1 MNWLLI
7 TILAYFFL
15 AIVSLFD
22 RYFLVGPIPNP
33 KVYTFYGGILCLFAC
48 LILIPFG
55 IIFPERDI
63 IFIGLGAGLIRILAI
78 LFLTESIVR
87 SEVSRVVPAIGG
99 FLPIF
104 TFLLFFF
111 HFPEAGILNSFQI
124 TAFVLLILGSV
135 LISLKDFSLRFF
147 TFETLKYPMIAAF
160 LFASSFFLSKKLYL
174 ETNFLNGLFLILF
187 GGGLGAVI
195 FLFFREIRE
204 SIFTKR
210 ITRRISGF
218 FLLGQTFG
226 GTGIFLQ
233 QFAVFLANPG
243 QVPLINALEGTRYI
257 FLLFFVFLLAKKFPQ
272 LLKEEI
278 SRKIL
283 FQKIIAIFLI
293 GAGLL
298 ILSIY

>member
-1 MNWLLI
+1 MNWLI
-7 TILAYFFL
+7 VTILAYFFL

-33 KVYTFYGGILCLFAC
+33 KVYTFYGGILWFFVC

-55 IIFPERDI
+55 INFPARDI

-78 LFLTESIVR
+78 LFLTKSIVQ
-87 SEVSRVVPAIGG
+87 SEISRVVPASGG

-111 HFPEAGILNSFQI
+111 YFPKTEILNLFQI
-124 TAFVLLILGSV
+124 IAFVLLILGSV
-135 LISLKDFSLRFF
+135 LISIKGFSLRFF
-147 TFETLKYPMIAAF
+147 TFETLKCPIIAAF
-160 LFASSFFLSKKLYL
+160 LFALSFFLAKKLYL
-174 ETNFLNGLFLILF
+174 ETNFLNGLFLILL

-195 FLFFREIRE
+195 FIFFREVRE

-210 ITRRISGF
+210 ITQKISGL
-218 FLLGQTFG
+218 FLLGQMSG
-226 GTGIFLQ
+226 GMGVFLQ
-233 QFAVFLANPG
+233 QYAVFLAKPG
-243 QVPLINALEGTRYI
+243 QVPLINALEGIRYV

-272 LLKEEI
+272 ILKEEI

-283 FQKIIAIFLI
+283 FQKIVAIFLI
-293 GAGLL
+293 GGGLA
-298 ILSIY
+298 ILAL

>member
-1 MNWLLI
+1 MNWLI
-7 TILAYFFL
+7 VTILAYFFL

-33 KVYTFYGGILCLFAC
+33 KVYTFYGGILWFFVC

-55 IIFPERDI
+55 INFPARDI

-78 LFLTESIVR
+78 LFLTKSIVQ
-87 SEVSRVVPAIGG
+87 SEISRVVPAIGG

-111 HFPEAGILNSFQI
+111 YFPKTEILNLFQI
-124 TAFVLLILGSV
+124 IAFVLLILGSV
-135 LISLKDFSLRFF
+135 LISIKGFSLRFF
-147 TFETLKYPMIAAF
+147 TFETLKCPIIAAF
-160 LFASSFFLSKKLYL
+160 LFALSFFLAKKLYL
-174 ETNFLNGLFLILF
+174 ETNFLNGLFLILL

-195 FLFFREIRE
+195 FIFFREVRE

-210 ITRRISGF
+210 ITQKISGL
-218 FLLGQTFG
+218 FLLGQMSG
-226 GTGIFLQ
+226 GMGVFLQ
-233 QFAVFLANPG
+233 QYAVFLAKPG
-243 QVPLINALEGTRYI
+243 QVPLINALEGIRYV

-272 LLKEEI
+272 ILKEEI

-283 FQKIIAIFLI
+283 FQKIVAIFLI
-293 GAGLL
+293 GGGLA
-298 ILSIY
+298 ILAL